1 MAAGDIA
8 LLDASCDLFVFPSNL
23 EVWPNAVLEA
33 KASGA
38 AILVAPGGGDVYV
51 EQDGRDGLIIKD
63 PSPRVWAHEIEKL
76 LKNPDKIVAFRKAA
90 RKDVETKRLT
100 WANVLQ
106 QDLIPV
112 WRGAAKTS
120 P

>member
-51 EQDGRDGLIIKD
+51 EQDGQDGLIFFVRVA
-63 PSPRVWAHEIEKL
+63 RVWALVIVIL
-76 LKNPDKIVAFRKAA
+76 L
-90 RKDVETKRLT
+90 
-100 WANVLQ
+100 
-106 QDLIPV
+106 
-112 WRGAAKTS
+112 
-120 P
+120 